1 MSIFKEA
8 RSIYLEG
15 GLGRLFKR
23 SSNYIGRKIKYKLH
37 PVKIS
42 FTEEDGVFR
51 AIGKEPSSGHFDWY
65 MPSKNIEKTIW
76 CVNFQKYYERFIS
89 WLNEGDVVLEVGAA
103 TGEFTIPAAK
113 KIGRDGLLFSFEA
126 DLRNFKCLTKNLK
139 IKKLDNVRAF
149 NEAVSNESGKKLEFG
164 SHSES
169 PGSHHFLTTI
179 PEYDQFDYEDGKWKL
194 ETKITITL
202 DEFCKEN
209 NIERLDMIKLTVNGH
224 ETKILEGSLSIL
236 KNTKLVNLPAP
247 YPDAVTLLKENNFDI
262 AVLKSH
268 IPEAPL
274 DKNSQHAKPTL
285 FKNKNF

>member
-1 MSIFKEA
+1 MSIFKKA

-15 GLGRLFKR
+15 GLGRLFKI
-23 SSNYIGRKIKYKLH
+23 SANYVGIKIKHKFNI
-37 PVKIS
+37 VKIS

-51 AIGKEPSSGHFDWY
+51 ATGKESFSGHFDWY

-76 CVNFQKYYERFIS
+76 CVNYLKNYERFIS
-89 WLNEGDVVLEVGAA
+89 WLNEGDVVLEVGAC

-126 DLRNFKCLTKNLK
+126 DLRNFKCVTKNLK
-139 IKKLDNVRAF
+139 IKKLDNVKAF
-149 NEAVSNESGKKLEFG
+149 NEAVSNESGKKLEFW
-164 SHSES
+164 SHLEDPS
-169 PGSHHFLTTI
+169 SHHFLTTI
-179 PEYDQFDYEDGKWKL
+179 PETIDYEDGKWKL
-194 ETKITITL
+194 ETKITVTL

-209 NIERLDMIKLTVNGH
+209 NIERLEMIKLTVNGH

-247 YPDAVTLLKENNFDI
+247 YPGAVTLLKENNFDI
-262 AVLKSH
+262 AAQTY
-268 IPEAPL
+268 IAGTT
-274 DKNSQHAKPTL
+274 AKPTL